1 MPRKTKTSKVVV
13 TQQPTQNDIAQIIY
27 SSLDMFVSELM
38 TGILEKNDDLKFDT
52 NSLKTIQTIAQGVQS
67 SMKNKAVDQL
77 LKYY

>member
-1 MPRKTKTSKVVV
+1 
-13 TQQPTQNDIAQIIY
+13 
-27 SSLDMFVSELM
+27 M